1 MQLKVLGW
9 WGEGGRQDSLP
20 FPSGRAPGRTLQKAM
35 PEGVWALMRTR
46 SELTKQ
52 HSLMLM
58 GTKGYFITSGADWLE
73 TSRSHKTS
81 LKSLC
86 LEIGKGREFIIIV
99 LQSHKKGESQNE

>member
-1 MQLKVLGW
+1 
-9 WGEGGRQDSLP
+9 
-20 FPSGRAPGRTLQKAM
+20 
-35 PEGVWALMRTR
+35 
-46 SELTKQ
+46 
-52 HSLMLM
+52 MLM